1 MVSLAVLGAGNAGCS
16 LAGEASLL
24 GFDVSLAELPQ
35 FKANLEA
42 PLKKGGIEVTG
53 ELHTGFAKIDQI
65 TFKIGE
71 AIEGRD
77 LIFITTPAFGHEP
90 FTKACLPY
98 IKDGQCLVYISYFA
112 ALRMAKLLKDLGVR
126 TKVTVAETSSFVYAC
141 DRVGTEGAFFM
152 ERYQDDAKVVI
163 KREKMEL
170 PFAAFPAMNTP
181 PALRKVKEILPS
193 VTEAKN
199 VLETSIHNVNTVTH
213 PAGVLMNAGW
223 IEHTQGKFSFYLE
236 GQTPAIQ
243 RVAKAMDDERIALAG
258 AFGLEQT
265 SEEEWDS
272 RMYAKY
278 RDQKTGQVFQEKYYK
293 GVFDAPPSLNHRYL
307 TEDVIYGLVPMSS
320 LAKVAGIRTPTFD
333 SIITLA
339 GIANH
344 VDYWTEGIT
353 LDKLGLQSMSV
364 NQIIEFA
371 EKGEIRK

>member
-1 MVSLAVLGAGNAGCS
+1 MTSLAVLGAGNAGCS

-53 ELHTGFAKIDQI
+53 ELQTGFAKIDQI
-65 TFKIGE
+65 TLKIGE
-71 AIEGRD
+71 AIEGRN

-98 IKDGQCLVYISYFA
+98 LKDDQCLVYISYFA

-126 TKVTVAETSSFVYAC
+126 TGVTVAETSSFVYAC
-141 DRVGTEGAFFM
+141 DRVGRGGAFFM

-163 KREKMEL
+163 KREKSEL
-170 PFAAFPAMNTP
+170 PFAAFPATNTP
-181 PALRKVKEILPS
+181 RALRKVKEVLPS
-193 VTEAKN
+193 ITEAKN

-223 IEHTQGKFSFYLE
+223 IEHTKGKFSFYLE
-236 GQTPAIQ
+236 GQTPAVQ
-243 RVAKAMDDERIALAG
+243 RVGKAMDGERTALAG

-278 RDQKTGQVFQEKYYK
+278 KDKKTGQVFQEKYYK

-307 TEDVIYGLVPMSS
+307 TEDIIYGLVPMSS
-320 LAKVAGIRTPTFD
+320 LAKVAGIKTPTFD

-344 VDYWTEGIT
+344 VDYWAEGIT

-364 NQIIEFA
+364 NQIIEFT

>member
-16 LAGEASLL
+16 LAGETSLL

-65 TFKIGE
+65 TLKIGE

-98 IKDGQCLVYISYFA
+98 LKSGQCLVYISYFA
-112 ALRMAKLLKDLGVR
+112 ALRMAKLLKDLDVR

-141 DRVGTEGAFFM
+141 DRVGTGGAFFM
-152 ERYQDDAKVVI
+152 GRYQDDAKVVI
-163 KREKMEL
+163 KREKSEL
-170 PFAAFPAMNTP
+170 PFAAFPATNTP
-181 PALRKVKEILPS
+181 SALRKVQEVLPS

-199 VLETSIHNVNTVTH
+199 VLETSIHNVNTVSH
-213 PAGVLMNAGW
+213 PAGVLLNAGW
-223 IEHTQGKFSFYLE
+223 IEHTGGKFSFYLE

-243 RVAKAMDDERIALAG
+243 RVSKAMDEERIALAAG
-258 AFGLEQT
+258 FGLEQT
-265 SEEEWDS
+265 SEEEWDT

-278 RDQKTGQVFQEKYYK
+278 KDQKTGQVFQEKYYK
-293 GVFDAPPSLNHRYL
+293 GVYDAPPSLTHRYL
-307 TEDVIYGLVPMSS
+307 TEDIIYGLVPMSS
-320 LAKVAGIRTPTFD
+320 LAKVAGIKTPTFD
-333 SIITLA
+333 SIVTLA
-339 GIANH
+339 GVANQ

-353 LDKLGLQSMSV
+353 LDKLGIHAMSV

-371 EKGEIRK
+371 EHGEIKR

>member
-24 GFDVSLAELPQ
+24 GFDVSLAELPE
-35 FKANLEA
+35 FRANLEA

-65 TFKIGE
+65 TLNIGE

-77 LIFITTPAFGHEP
+77 LIFVTTPAFGHEP

-98 IKDGQCLVYISYFA
+98 LKDDQCLVYISYFA
-112 ALRMAKLLKDLGVR
+112 ALRMAKVLKEFGVL
-126 TKVTVAETSSFVYAC
+126 TKVTVAETSSFIYAC
-141 DRVGTEGAFFM
+141 DRVGTGGAFFM

-163 KREKMEL
+163 KREKSEL
-170 PFAAFPAMNTP
+170 PFAAFPATNTP
-181 PALRKVKEILPS
+181 RALRKVKEVLPS

-199 VLETSIHNVNTVTH
+199 VLETSIHNVNTVSH

-223 IEHTQGKFSFYLE
+223 IEHTGGKFSFYLE

-243 RVAKAMDDERIALAG
+243 RVAKAMDGERTALAG

-272 RMYAKY
+272 RMYSKY
-278 RDQKTGQVFQEKYYK
+278 KDQKTGQVFQEKYYK
-293 GVFDAPPSLNHRYL
+293 GVFDAPPTLNHRYL
-307 TEDVIYGLVPMSS
+307 TEDIIYGLVPMSS
-320 LAKVAGIRTPTFD
+320 LAKVAGIKTPTFD

-339 GIANH
+339 GVANH

-353 LDKLGLQSMSV
+353 LDKLGLKAMSV
-364 NQIIEFA
+364 DQIIEFA
-371 EKGEIRK
+371 ERGGIKR

>member
-24 GFDVSLAELPQ
+24 GFDVSLAEMPQ

-65 TFKIGE
+65 TFNIGE

-77 LIFITTPAFGHEP
+77 VIFITTPAFGHEP
-90 FTKACLPY
+90 FTKACLPHL
-98 IKDGQCLVYISYFA
+98 KDSQCIVYISYFA
-112 ALRMAKLLKDLGVR
+112 ALRMAKLLKNLGAH
-126 TKVTVAETSSFVYAC
+126 TNATLAETSSFAYAC
-141 DRVGTEGAFFM
+141 DRVGTGGAFFM

-163 KREKMEL
+163 KREKSEL
-170 PFAAFPAMNTP
+170 PFAAFPATNTP
-181 PALRKVKEILPS
+181 HALRKVKEILPS
-193 VTEAKN
+193 VIEAKN
-199 VLETSIHNVNTVTH
+199 VLETSIHNVNTVSH

-223 IEHTQGKFSFYLE
+223 IEHTGGKFSFYLE

-243 RVAKAMDDERIALAG
+243 RVAKAMDSERTTLAG
-258 AFGLEQT
+258 AFGLQET
-265 SEEEWDS
+265 SEEEWDA

-278 RDQKTGQVFQEKYYK
+278 KDKKTGQVFQEKYYK
-293 GVFDAPPSLNHRYL
+293 GVFDAPPSLKHRYL

-320 LAKVAGIRTPTFD
+320 LAKVAGTKTPTFD

-339 GIANH
+339 SVANQI
-344 VDYWTEGIT
+344 DYWKEGIT
-353 LDKLGLQSMSV
+353 LDKLGLENMNV
-364 NQIIEFA
+364 NQIIQFA
-371 EKGEIRK
+371 EQG

>member
-24 GFDVSLAELPQ
+24 GFDVSLAELPE
-35 FKANLEA
+35 FRANLEA

-65 TFKIGE
+65 TLNIGE

-77 LIFITTPAFGHEP
+77 LIFVTTPAFGHEP

-98 IKDGQCLVYISYFA
+98 LKDDQCLVYISYFA
-112 ALRMAKLLKDLGVR
+112 ALRMAKLLKDFGVL
-126 TKVTVAETSSFVYAC
+126 TKVTVAETSSFIYAC
-141 DRVGTEGAFFM
+141 DRVGTGGAFFM

-163 KREKMEL
+163 KREKSEL
-170 PFAAFPAMNTP
+170 PFAAFPATNTP
-181 PALRKVKEILPS
+181 HALRKVKEVLPS

-199 VLETSIHNVNTVTH
+199 VLETSIHNVNTVSH

-223 IEHTQGKFSFYLE
+223 IEHTGGKFSFYLE

-243 RVAKAMDDERIALAG
+243 RVAKAMDGERTALAG

-272 RMYAKY
+272 RMYSKY
-278 RDQKTGQVFQEKYYK
+278 KDQKTGQVFQEKYYK
-293 GVFDAPPSLNHRYL
+293 GVFDAPPTLNHRYL
-307 TEDVIYGLVPMSS
+307 TEDIIYGLVPMSS
-320 LAKVAGIRTPTFD
+320 LAKVAGIKTPTFD

-339 GIANH
+339 GVANH

-353 LDKLGLQSMSV
+353 LDKLGLKAMSV
-364 NQIIEFA
+364 DQIIEFA
-371 EKGEIRK
+371 ERGGIKR